1 MNYILFL
8 DESGDHG
15 LAKIDSGFPV
25 FVLCGVLF
33 SEENYTRF
41 RSSVNVV
48 KEAFWADKKV
58 ILHSRDIRKCEK
70 EFQIL
75 LDYDTKARFY
85 SELNTIMVEQDYR
98 IIAAAIDKQ
107 AHIKKYG
114 RLATGPYEIALSF
127 IIERAIFY
135 LDSIYAKDKTL
146 SIVIEKRGKKED
158 EALKSHF
165 LKLKSLGT
173 YYVTP
178 ERLASYEVGIEF
190 KDKKDNINGLQL
202 SDLVAYP
209 IARYVMDKE
218 RANPAF
224 DVIVPKFYTRA
235 GKWLGVG
242 LKIFP

>member
-1 MNYILFL
+1 MLVKLVNHNLTHFI
-8 DESGDHG
+8 EH
-15 LAKIDSGFPV
+15 
-25 FVLCGVLF
+25 
-33 SEENYTRF
+33 TR
-41 RSSVNVV
+41 
-48 KEAFWADKKV
+48 
-58 ILHSRDIRKCEK
+58 
-70 EFQIL
+70 
-75 LDYDTKARFY
+75 
-85 SELNTIMVEQDYR
+85 
-98 IIAAAIDKQ
+98 
-107 AHIKKYG
+107 
-114 RLATGPYEIALSF
+114 
-127 IIERAIFY
+127 
-135 LDSIYAKDKTL
+135 
-146 SIVIEKRGKKED
+146 KKED